1 MNIISL
7 VAGDTLANLQVNL
20 VRQDTGIAFPL
31 PLGDT
36 GTVHLYIRRKGS
48 TGLNIDIPYSVN
60 LSTLETGYL
69 VFELGGWVSTAL
81 EGYYE
86 GEIELTFGNGTV
98 QTVFEQISFRVRSS
112 IG

>member
-1 MNIISL
+1 M
-7 VAGDTLANLQVNL
+7 
-20 VRQDTGIAFPL
+20 
-31 PLGDT
+31 
-36 GTVHLYIRRKGS
+36 
-48 TGLNIDIPYSVN
+48 
-60 LSTLETGYL
+60 
-69 VFELGGWVSTAL
+69 STAL

>member
-20 VRQDTGIAFPL
+20 VRQDTGAAFPL
-31 PLGDT
+31 PLSGSGD
-36 GTVHLYIRRKGS
+36 VHLYIRRKGT
-48 TGLNIDIPYSVN
+48 TGTNIDIPYDVS
-60 LSTLETGYL
+60 LSTIETGYL
-69 VFELGGWVSTAL
+69 VFQLGTWVSTAL

-86 GEIELTFGNGTV
+86 GEIELTFENGTV

>member
-20 VRQDTGIAFPL
+20 VRQDTGAAFPL
-31 PLGDT
+31 PIGAT
-36 GTVHLYIRRKGS
+36 GAVHLYIRRKGT
-48 TGLNIDIPYSVN
+48 TGVSIDVPYDVN
-60 LSTLETGYL
+60 LSTIETGYL
-69 VFELGGWVSTAL
+69 VFQLGTWVNTAL

-86 GEIELTFGNGTV
+86 GEIELTFGDGTI